1 MNIEYILSLA
11 KRLREKNIPES
22 VLESFE
28 AAFSI
33 EYAHHST
40 ALEGNT
46 LSLIETKAVIE
57 DRLSVGGKS
66 LREIYEVDNHGRA
79 FAFAKSKIS
88 EGVPLNETL
97 VKDMH
102 EIIME
107 NIIQGGIYRSCDVA
121 ITGASHTPPPP
132 NEMYR
137 QIKYFYERLP
147 RGDLNPIE
155 LAAWIHA
162 EFVRIHPFS
171 DGNGRTAR
179 LIMNYSL
186 MSSGLLAVNIS
197 KDSRVR
203 YYECL
208 DRYASENILEPFSEL
223 IAELEEKRLENYLS
237 IKFEREE

>member
-11 KRLREKNIPES
+11 KKLGEKNIPERI
-22 VLESFE
+22 LEGFE

-66 LREIYEVDNHGRA
+66 LREIYEVDNHSRA
-79 FAFAKSKIS
+79 FAFAKGKIA
-88 EGVPLNETL
+88 EGIPLNETL

-102 EIIME
+102 EIIMD
-107 NIIQGGIYRSCDVA
+107 NIIQGGVYRSCDVA

-137 QIKYFYERLP
+137 QIKYFYERLN
-147 RGDLNPIE
+147 RSDLNPIE

-162 EFVRIHPFS
+162 EFVRIHPFP

-186 MSSGLLAVNIS
+186 MSSGLLSVNIS
-197 KDSRVR
+197 KDSRVK

-208 DRYASENILEPFSEL
+208 DKYASEDILAPFAEL
-223 IAELEEKRLENYLS
+223 IAELEEKRLKNYLS